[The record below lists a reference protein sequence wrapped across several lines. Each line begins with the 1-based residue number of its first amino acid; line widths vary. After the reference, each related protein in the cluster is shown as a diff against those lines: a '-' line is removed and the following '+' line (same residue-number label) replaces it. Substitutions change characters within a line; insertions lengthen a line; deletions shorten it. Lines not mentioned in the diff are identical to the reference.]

1 MNYSKGLEKIL
12 KTIRKGDAM
21 RTKIL
26 LIFCG
31 LFLLSSLSQAQDK
44 VDLIIINERLVKIET
59 KVEEGQ
65 KAINQRIDDI
75 NKRFNDQQINFNNR
89 FDDIMT
95 WLQIMTTILGLVFVG
110 IFGTLLL
117 GWRKITSV
125 EAKVNEAFRF
135 EERDRMQVI
144 YEEGFRK
151 VENQIKEIRELVA
164 R

>member
-1 MNYSKGLEKIL
+1 MI
-12 KTIRKGDAM
+12 T
-21 RTKIL
+21 
-26 LIFCG
+26 
-31 LFLLSSLSQAQDK
+31 
-44 VDLIIINERLVKIET
+44 INERLAKIET
-59 KVEEGQ
+59 KVDEGQ

-75 NKRFNDQQINFNNR
+75 NERFTDQQTNFNNR
-89 FDDIMT
+89 FDDVMT
-95 WLQIMTTILGLVFVG
+95 WLQIITTILGLVFVG

-117 GWRKITSV
+117 GWRKLVTV

-144 YEEGFRK
+144 YEERLKK

>member
-1 MNYSKGLEKIL
+1 
-12 KTIRKGDAM
+12 M

-26 LIFCG
+26 LIFYG
-31 LFLLSSLSQAQDK
+31 LFLFSSLSQAQDK
-44 VDLIIINERLVKIET
+44 VDLITINERLVKIET

-75 NKRFNDQQINFNNR
+75 NKRFSDQQINFNNR

-95 WLQIMTTILGLVFVG
+95 WLQILTTILGLVFVG

-117 GWRKITSV
+117 GWRKIATV

-135 EERDRMQVI
+135 EERDRMQII
-144 YEEGFRK
+144 YEERFQK
-151 VENQIKEIRELVA
+151 VENQIKEILELVA